1 MKTGEYYMNK
11 KSLIT
16 ILAILFIPIIAFFCL
31 TFNRENSAIAQAQ
44 NKPQII
50 KFSSTMC
57 LECKEVEKVF
67 KELIP
72 QHKDE
77 FVYTEIIVDGRNDMK
92 NSLIKKYNVTLVPTI
107 IMLNS
112 DGTQY
117 MRLETSVPKE
127 KMEEYIK
134 GLK

>member
-1 MKTGEYYMNK
+1 MSR

-16 ILAILFIPIIAFFCL
+16 ILAILVIPVVAFWGL
-31 TFNRENSAIAQAQ
+31 TFNKEDSTAAVAVTQIQ
-44 NKPQII
+44 NTGKPQVI

-67 KELIP
+67 EELLP
-72 QHKDE
+72 QYKDKIT
-77 FVYTEIIVDGRNDMK
+77 YTEIIVDSRNDMK
-92 NSLIKKYNVTLVPTI
+92 NNLIKKYNVQLVPTV

-112 DGTQY
+112 DGTQNT
-117 MRLETSVPKE
+117 RIEGARSKE
-127 KMEEYIK
+127 DFEQCIK

>member
-1 MKTGEYYMNK
+1 MNK
-11 KSLIT
+11 KSIIT
-16 ILAILFIPIIAFFCL
+16 ILAILFVPLIVFFCL
-31 TFNRENSAIAQAQ
+31 TFNKDNSTYAQAQ
-44 NKPQII
+44 GKPQII

-67 KELIP
+67 KEILP
-72 QHKDE
+72 KHKND
-77 FVYTEIIVDGRNDMK
+77 FVYTEIIVDNRNDMN